1 MGIGARS
8 KKKENE
14 RFMNMTEC
22 EYQTEVVARRK
33 TLEAQETKVCR
44 GCVDRLGVPCL
55 KAWKCE
61 RLNEISKKNN
71 RSD

>member
-1 MGIGARS
+1 MRGTTR
-8 KKKENE
+8 ENE
-14 RFMNMTEC
+14 RFVNITEY

-33 TLEAQETKVCR
+33 TLEAQETNVCI
-44 GCVDRLGVPCL
+44 GCMDRFGVPCL

-61 RLNEISKKNN
+61 RLNGISKKND